1 MVVISAL
8 TQNRS
13 IFNGCGW
20 KTPKIWR
27 KSLKKR
33 WKTRKIKNTAVTIH
47 LQQTSICDYCDKLWR
62 VVSNCDKCW
71 WMLTIYAKFW
81 QILTFSD
88 IFWHFMSLRS
98 DVLWHFVTVNGF
110 RPLIFVTFCHIL
122 SHIVTHCHGLTH
134 VIRLC
139 HKLSQVVRIASHF
152 VKLSIF
158 YF

>member
-1 MVVISAL
+1 ML
-8 TQNRS
+8 L
-13 IFNGCGW
+13 
-20 KTPKIWR
+20 KILVN
-27 KSLKKR
+27 KFIAINKH
-33 WKTRKIKNTAVTIH
+33 NTAVTIH

-158 YF
+158 YLEKRKNKFFYKFYL